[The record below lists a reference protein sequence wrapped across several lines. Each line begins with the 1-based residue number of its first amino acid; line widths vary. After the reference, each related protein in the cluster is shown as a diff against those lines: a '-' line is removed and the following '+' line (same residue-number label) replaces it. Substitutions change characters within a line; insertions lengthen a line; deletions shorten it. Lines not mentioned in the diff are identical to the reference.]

1 MVWGG
6 IWAFLFLVPIRKLSC
21 YSRGVWYSLPQTLIA
36 LVVLFPQMNRGMLG
50 LKLGYS
56 TPLLILF
63 FGVVWGITTA
73 LWLKLARG
81 HG

>member
-6 IWAFLFLVPIRKLSC
+6 IWAFLFLLPLRKLSY
-21 YSRGVWYSLPQTLIA
+21 YSRGVCYSLPQTLIA
-36 LVVLFPQMNRGMLG
+36 LFVMFPQMNRGMLG

-73 LWLKLARG
+73 LWLKLAKG